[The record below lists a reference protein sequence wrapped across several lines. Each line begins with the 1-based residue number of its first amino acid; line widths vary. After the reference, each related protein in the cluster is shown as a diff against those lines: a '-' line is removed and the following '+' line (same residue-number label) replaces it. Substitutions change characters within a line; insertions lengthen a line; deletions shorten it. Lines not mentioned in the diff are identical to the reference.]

1 MISETVKRTQV
12 ICCPPNADPSNV
24 GKAID
29 LDLIVEREAL
39 VDDLVST
46 DIQVLATAI
55 GEQTN
60 TRGPLSGMKRTAT
73 RC

>member
-1 MISETVKRTQV
+1 MISETVKWTQV
-12 ICCPPNADPSNV
+12 ICCPTNADPRNV

-46 DIQVLATAI
+46 DIQVLQPVFLALQSTFREA
-55 GEQTN
+55 GS
-60 TRGPLSGMKRTAT
+60 RD
-73 RC
+73 